1 MCGENF
7 SLPTHCNMPE
17 PIHSLGPDS
26 SSTER
31 IVPLDAFPNSGP
43 PMTGARLSWRAIA
56 KSVRGTSHD
65 RAGLP
70 NQDAFLL
77 YPSEEGLI
85 VALSD
90 GHGSAKSFRSEHGA
104 KFAVEACI
112 AEAQALLTTSGGQ
125 QGLTLARR
133 CAKEQLPERI
143 VRLWRRK
150 VQEHIRAHPLT
161 TEESAKVEG
170 KELEPSNEDQIAD
183 ACYVWY
189 GATLL
194 AAVVN
199 DDFAIYFQLGDGE
212 ILTVSVDGKTTC
224 PMPPDDRLLGN
235 STTSL
240 CTETAWRDFRVE
252 FLHHTDTSPD
262 LILLCTDGY
271 VNAFVGTEEFLQAGG
286 DFQRLVLNVGME
298 TVAEHLEGWLTDA
311 SAQGS
316 GDDVTL
322 AIIRR
327 ESSVK

>member
-7 SLPTHCNMPE
+7 SLPTHCHMPE

-31 IVPLDAFPNSGP
+31 IVALHACPNTGPL
-43 PMTGARLSWRAIA
+43 MTGARLSWKAIA

-77 YPSEEGLI
+77 HPSEEGVI

-125 QGLTLARR
+125 QSFTLARR

-150 VQEHIRAHPLT
+150 VQEHIRANPLT

-170 KELEPSNEDQIAD
+170 QVVESSNEGQIAD
-183 ACYVWY
+183 ACYLWY

-199 DDFAIYFQLGDGE
+199 DNFVIYFQLGDGE
-212 ILTVSVDGKTTC
+212 ILTVSVDGKATR

-240 CTETAWRDFRVE
+240 CAELAWRDFRVE
-252 FLHHTDTSPD
+252 FLHHTDDSPD
-262 LILLCTDGY
+262 LIMLCTDGY
-271 VNAFVGTEEFLQAGG
+271 VNAFVGSDEFLQTGG
-286 DFQRLVLNVGME
+286 DFQRLVESVGMQ
-298 TVAEHLEGWLTDA
+298 TVAEHLEQWLTDA
-311 SAQGS
+311 SVQGS

-327 ESSVK
+327 VSSLR